1 MNIVGVGK
9 SYLQI
14 SGSFSMS
21 ICVDVV
27 VCMCR
32 CVGVNIVM
40 TFTHKPQCAF
50 LCFRYGLHNI
60 SFSHLED
67 TVELLPEEEVNA
79 TGVFLLEENT
89 GVLRT
94 NAPLTR
100 YTHGFFTAFVTA
112 SSSLY
117 NTHSD
122 EPAVAKVMVSLNTN
136 MCSTLVIALPQSYSH
151 IISSQIFL
159 IYFYHLPRPSEPV

>member
-1 MNIVGVGK
+1 MQSLDLLDSCDESIK
-9 SYLQI
+9 SCNYIQI
-14 SGSFSMS
+14 TLSLP
-21 ICVDVV
+21 C
-27 VCMCR
+27 
-32 CVGVNIVM
+32 
-40 TFTHKPQCAF
+40 
-50 LCFRYGLHNI
+50 RYGLHNI

-112 SSSLY
+112 SSSSH
-117 NTHSD
+117 NTPD
-122 EPAVAKVMVSLNTN
+122 EQAVAKLMVSLDT
-136 MCSTLVIALPQSYSH
+136 
-151 IISSQIFL
+151 
-159 IYFYHLPRPSEPV
+159 